1 VRERERAFQSR
12 NMGMPRKIQ
21 KSKSVY
27 VHQLIF
33 MHMLIYSN
41 LNLNLLL
48 TSIQFSFDR
57 IRGAKVEIPL
67 VM

>member
-1 VRERERAFQSR
+1 
-12 NMGMPRKIQ
+12 MGMPRKIQ